1 MAKKGTEHEKILRVH
16 EIYRL
21 LVKGASRYRIL
32 RHATEKWQV
41 SERTGETYLAEARQ
55 LLTRDLE
62 IERPKWLEQS
72 IAEMQDWKWQEL
84 NPDDRDENVTT
95 ANRLAALQ
103 FLKAQASLL
112 QFDMS

>member
-1 MAKKGTEHEKILRVH
+1 MAKKATEHEKILRVH

-62 IERPKWLEQS
+62 IERPKWLLRGLWRR
-72 IAEMQDWKWQEL
+72 QDSGAM
-84 NPDDRDENVTT
+84 R
-95 ANRLAALQ
+95 
-103 FLKAQASLL
+103 
-112 QFDMS
+112 

>member
-72 IAEMQDWKWQEL
+72 IAEMQASALICTQGSL
-84 NPDDRDENVTT
+84 SLLMTT
-95 ANRLAALQ
+95 KRRSL
-103 FLKAQASLL
+103 ASLL
-112 QFDMS
+112 AMAPARPGRCALKR